1 MGTTEVL
8 NDSPAVELRGF
19 GKRYGDRLV
28 VDSIDLVV
36 PRGQIVG
43 YLGRNGAGKSTTI
56 KALLGFLDSWEGEV
70 RVLGLDPRVDGPAI
84 KRQIG
89 HVPEHAL
96 LYEQLTVA
104 EHLLLVSRLFDLEPS
119 KARARAEALLAGFD
133 LLERVDQRIGAL
145 SKGMRQKLM
154 LCAALLHEPK
164 VLLLDEPLSGLD
176 AHAAV
181 MMKRLLRALADRGT
195 SIFYSSHALEAVQRV
210 CDRIVILEAG
220 RIRAAGTWEELSRGT
235 HAKDLEVYFT
245 QVTERGDEEERLARI
260 LASQS

>member
-1 MGTTEVL
+1 M
-8 NDSPAVELRGF
+8 
-19 GKRYGDRLV
+19 
-28 VDSIDLVV
+28 
-36 PRGQIVG
+36 
-43 YLGRNGAGKSTTI
+43 
-56 KALLGFLDSWEGEV
+56 
-70 RVLGLDPRVDGPAI
+70 
-84 KRQIG
+84 
-89 HVPEHAL
+89 
-96 LYEQLTVA
+96 A
-104 EHLLLVSRLFDLEPS
+104 EHVLLVSRLFDLEPS

-235 HAKDLEVYFT
+235 HAKDLEIYFT

-260 LASQS
+260 LASQG